1 VGGERSLS
9 FGALLSFG
17 RLSSFVGGQ
26 IRFWAV
32 MVSFVFVVISGWSSF
47 PGSPHF
53 WAVALDRGRLGS
65 TWWRRGCWLWV
76 SCFVCGRGVV
86 SVVVVVVCCWLQKIS
101 HVTHCDMCIMYKQP
115 REITFRWLHVM
126 ITNWSH

>member
-1 VGGERSLS
+1 VGGGRSSS

-17 RLSSFVGGQ
+17 RPSSFVGGR

-32 MVSFVFVVISGWSSF
+32 VVSFVFVVVSGRSSF
-47 PGSPHF
+47 LGSPRF

-65 TWWRRGCWLWV
+65 TWWRRGCWLWA

-86 SVVVVVVCCWLQKIS
+86 SVVVVVVVVLVEENKSRHTW
-101 HVTHCDMCIMYKQP
+101 
-115 REITFRWLHVM
+115 
-126 ITNWSH
+126 